1 MTPDELK
8 KIARD
13 ERAYRYACQL
23 LGDGRV
29 KNLRVDGE
37 HSFSATVEDMPYAYT
52 ASVTLAGDGLS
63 ACSCTCGM
71 PVASRRVCAHVGAL
85 CLELSREGRTQVLLS
100 RARREA
106 GLQVL
111 SWFET
116 PAAREQSLKLL
127 ATVEIPE
134 KPGDAA
140 GLLSL
145 RVGQKRMYVVQD
157 LSTFVKAYT
166 AGEDIAF
173 GKGLTVE
180 SHWQCFG
187 PAQERLLMY
196 LREIVAARELAL
208 GKPVLRERQL
218 PLTNDQLR
226 RVFQMLAQSVFQL
239 VVEGETSTI
248 RGIQAASVPAA
259 FTLRAAGKELELES
273 RLPPECVKLTREGQ
287 FVLMEGRVM
296 GLSAAQQKALI
307 PFMNKEGLSR
317 CRFTLPEGEQL
328 VSEVLPLLRE
338 VAQVT
343 VDESVSGR
351 IVTETLTTAV
361 TLDTVSGDIV
371 ARVEFLYGQTR
382 IDPFSPPGERQENVL
397 LLRDAQAERAVL
409 DLLGRHGFKV
419 RLSEAYLSGSD
430 AIYGFLQEG
439 VPLLQSMAE
448 VYCSESLLRMR
459 PRRTRPR
466 GRLSMS
472 PAGDL
477 LQFQL
482 LLDGVEPAEYDGVLQ
497 ALREKKKFVRLTDGS
512 FLTLLPDDGWSEL
525 AGYLDEV
532 GEVKEG
538 GVVDMMRCRAVY
550 LSQLMAAS
558 KLDIEQDKSV
568 TDLAHAMQHPDEGE
582 APIKGLRPYQQRGF
596 AWLKTLARLGMGGVL
611 ADDMGLG
618 KTIQVLALIQWG
630 YETEGRMPSLVVA
643 PTSLVYNWQAEIS
656 KFTPH
661 MKTVVLS
668 GGREDR
674 RKQAEDV
681 ENVDVLIASYAQV
694 RRDIE
699 WLEQFSFRF
708 CILDEAQQIKNAASV
723 GASAVKRLHARS
735 RFALTGTPMEN
746 HPGELW
752 SIFDFVLPGYLM
764 EQSDFM
770 QRYGDGTDSDLLA
783 RKIRPF
789 LMRRLKR
796 EVLSEL
802 PEKIE
807 HRIVAELTPEQ
818 RSVYMATLAQVKKEL
833 DETVRNEGWDK
844 AHFRML
850 AAITRLRQ
858 ICCHPVMFL
867 EGYEGGSGKLELLME
882 LVGEQVESGHRILI
896 FSQFTSMLAIIRESL
911 SQAGIGALYL
921 DGNTPPQER
930 LRLTDEFNHGGA
942 PVFLISLRAGG
953 YGLNLTAADTVIH
966 YDPWWNPAVE
976 EQATDR
982 AHRIGQTRA
991 VHVIRLIAHD
1001 TIEEKV
1007 SELQL
1012 RKKELIDLV
1021 VTPGEVLPSALSAKD
1036 IRALFD

>member
-1 MTPDELK
+1 MTPEELK

-13 ERAYRYACQL
+13 DRAYRYACQL
-23 LGDGRV
+23 LSDGRI
-29 KNLRVDGE
+29 KNLRVEGE
-37 HSFSATVEDMPYAYT
+37 HSFSATVEDPPCSYT
-52 ASVTLAGDGLS
+52 TSVAFSGGELT
-63 ACSCTCGM
+63 ACSCTCGV

-106 GLQVL
+106 GLDVL
-111 SWFET
+111 RWFET

-127 ATVEIPE
+127 ATVEIPVSG
-134 KPGDAA
+134 PAA

-145 RVGQKRMYVVQD
+145 RVGQRRMYVVQD
-157 LSTFVKAYT
+157 LSSFVKSYA
-166 AGEDIAF
+166 AGEEIPF

-180 SHWQCFG
+180 AQWQCFG
-187 PAQERLLMY
+187 PAQERLLAY
-196 LREIVAARELAL
+196 LREIVAARELTL
-208 GKPVLRERQL
+208 GRPVLRERQL
-218 PLTNDQLR
+218 PLTNEQLR
-226 RVFQMLAQSVFQL
+226 RALQLLAQSVFQL
-239 VVEGETSTI
+239 TVRGETSTI
-248 RGIQAASVPAA
+248 RGIQAANVPAA
-259 FTLRAAGKELELES
+259 FTLRAVGKELELES
-273 RLPPECVKLTREGQ
+273 RLPPDCVKLTREGQ
-287 FVLMEGRVM
+287 FVLMEGRVL
-296 GLSAAQQKALI
+296 GLSAAQQHALI
-307 PFMNKEGLSR
+307 PFLCKEGVTR
-317 CRFTLPEGEQL
+317 CRFSLPEGEQL

-338 VAQVT
+338 VASVT
-343 VDESVSGR
+343 VDETVSSR
-351 IVTETLTTAV
+351 IVTEKLTTTV
-361 TLDTVSGDIV
+361 TLDAVSGSIV
-371 ARVEFLYGQTR
+371 AQVAFIYGKTR
-382 IDPFSPPGERQENVL
+382 IDPFSPPQERQENVL
-397 LLRDAQAERAVL
+397 LLRDAQAERVVL

-419 RLSEAYLSGSD
+419 RLKEAYLSGND
-430 AIYGFLQEG
+430 AIYNFLQDG
-439 VPLLQSMAE
+439 VPLLQSCAE
-448 VYCSESLLRMR
+448 VYCSEALLRMR
-459 PRRTRPR
+459 PRRSRPR
-466 GRLSMS
+466 GKLRMS
-472 PAGDL
+472 PGGDL
-477 LQFQL
+477 LQFEL
-482 LLDGVEPAEYDGVLQ
+482 LLDGVDPSEYDGVLQ

-512 FLTLLPDDGWSEL
+512 FISLLPDDGWSEL

-532 GEVKEG
+532 GEVKG
-538 GVVDMMRCRAVY
+538 GVVEMMRCRAVY

-558 KLDIEQDKSV
+558 NLDIEQDKSV
-568 TDLAHAMQHPDEGE
+568 TDLARAVQHPDKGK

-630 YETEGRMPSLVVA
+630 YETMGCMPSLVVA
-643 PTSLVYNWQAEIS
+643 PTSLVYNWQAEIQ

-661 MKTVVLS
+661 MRTVVLS
-668 GGREDR
+668 GGKDDR
-674 RKQAEDV
+674 RRQAEDV
-681 ENVDVLIASYAQV
+681 EHVDVLIASYAQV
-694 RRDIE
+694 RRDID
-699 WLEQFSFRF
+699 WLENVNFRF

-723 GASAVKRLHARS
+723 GAGAVKRIKAQS

-764 EQSDFM
+764 DQAEFM
-770 QRYGDGTDSDLLA
+770 QRHGDGSDSDLLA
-783 RKIRPF
+783 KKIRPF
-789 LMRRLKR
+789 LMRRLKK

-818 RSVYMATLAQVKKEL
+818 RQVYLATLAQVKREL
-833 DETVRNEGWDK
+833 DETVKNEGWDK

-858 ICCHPVMFL
+858 ICCHPALFL

-896 FSQFTSMLAIIRESL
+896 FSQFTAMLGIIREQL
-911 SQAGIGALYL
+911 TAAGIRSLYL
-921 DGNTPPQER
+921 DGNTPPQDR
-930 LRLTDEFNHGGA
+930 LKPTEEFNQGDV

-976 EQATDR
+976 DQATDR

-1012 RKKELIDLV
+1012 RKKALIDLV
-1021 VTPGEVLPSALSAKD
+1021 VTPGEVLPSALTPKD

>member
-1 MTPDELK
+1 MTPEELK

-23 LGDGRV
+23 LGDGKV
-29 KNLRVDGE
+29 KNLRVEGE
-37 HSFSATVEDMPYAYT
+37 HSFSATIEDAPYHYT
-52 ASVTLAGDGLS
+52 ATATFTGNELTG
-63 ACSCTCGM
+63 CTCTCKT
-71 PVASRRVCAHVGAL
+71 PVAHKRVCAHVGAL
-85 CLELSREGRTQVLLS
+85 CLELSKEGRTQVLIS
-100 RARREA
+100 RARRENA
-106 GLQVL
+106 LDVL

-116 PAAREQSLKLL
+116 PAAKEQALKLL
-127 ATVEIPE
+127 ATVEIPT
-134 KPGDAA
+134 GAGAAA
-140 GLLSL
+140 GLISL
-145 RVGQKRMYVVQD
+145 RVGHKRMYVVQD
-157 LSTFVKAYT
+157 LASFVKSYT
-166 AGEDIAF
+166 AGEEIQF

-180 SHWQCFG
+180 AQWQCFG
-187 PAQERLLMY
+187 PAQERLLAY
-196 LREIVAARELAL
+196 LREIVNARELAL

-218 PLTNDQLR
+218 PLTNEQLR
-226 RVFQMLAQSVFQL
+226 RVFQMLAQSIFQL
-239 VVEGETSTI
+239 SVNGETNTI
-248 RGIQAASVPAA
+248 RGIQAASVPAL

-273 RLPPECVKLTREGQ
+273 HLPPECIKLTQEGQ
-287 FVLMEGRVM
+287 FVFMEGRVV
-296 GLSAAQQKALI
+296 GLSAAQQHALI
-307 PFMNKEGLSR
+307 PFLKKEGISR
-317 CRFTLPEGEQL
+317 CRFTLTEGEQL
-328 VSEVLPLLRE
+328 VSEVLPLIRE

-343 VDESVSGR
+343 VDDSVSSR
-351 IVTETLTTAV
+351 IVTESLTTSV
-361 TLDTVSGDIV
+361 TLDSVGGDIIAQV
-371 ARVEFLYGQTR
+371 AFLYGQTR
-382 IDPFSPPGERQENVL
+382 IDPFSPPKERQENVL
-397 LLRDAQAERAVL
+397 LLRDSQAERAVL

-419 RLSEAYLSGSD
+419 RLSEAYLSGND
-430 AIYGFLQEG
+430 AIYNFLQDG
-439 VPLLQSMAE
+439 VPLLQSSAE

-459 PRRTRPR
+459 PRRSRPKGKLR
-466 GRLSMS
+466 MS
-472 PAGDL
+472 SGGDL
-477 LQFQL
+477 LQFEL
-482 LLDGVEPAEYDGVLQ
+482 LLEGVDPVEYDGVLQ

-512 FLTLLPDDGWSEL
+512 FISLLPDDGWSEL

-538 GVVDMMRCRAVY
+538 GIVDMMRCRAVY

-558 KLDIEQDKSV
+558 NLEIEQDQSV
-568 TDLAHAMQHPDEGE
+568 TDLTYAVQHPDEGE

-630 YETEGRMPSLVVA
+630 YESLGRMPTLVVA
-643 PTSLVYNWQAEIS
+643 PTSLVYNWQAEIQ

-661 MKTVVLS
+661 MRTVVLS
-668 GGREDR
+668 GGKDDRKRQVEDI
-674 RKQAEDV
+674 ED
-681 ENVDVLIASYAQV
+681 VDVLIASYAQV

-723 GASAVKRLHARS
+723 GASAVKRLHAQS

-764 EQSDFM
+764 DQNDFM
-770 QRYGDGTDSDLLA
+770 QRHGDGSDSDLLA
-783 RKIRPF
+783 KKIRPF

-818 RSVYMATLAQVKKEL
+818 KNVYLATLAQVKKEL
-833 DETVRNEGWDK
+833 DETVQNEGWDK

-858 ICCHPVMFL
+858 ICCHPAMFL
-867 EGYEGGSGKLELLME
+867 EGYEGGSGKMELLME
-882 LVGEQVESGHRILI
+882 LVGEQVESHHRILI
-896 FSQFTSMLAIIRESL
+896 FSQFTSMLGLIREQL
-911 SQAGIGALYL
+911 DQAGIQSLYL
-921 DGNTPPQER
+921 DGNTPPQDR
-930 LRLTDEFNHGGA
+930 LKLTEEFNNGDA

-976 EQATDR
+976 DQATDR

-1007 SELQL
+1007 SELQQ

-1021 VTPGEVLPSALSAKD
+1021 VTPGEVLPSALTAKD

>member
-1 MTPDELK
+1 MTPEELK

-23 LGDGRV
+23 LGDGKV
-29 KNLRVDGE
+29 KNLKVEGE
-37 HSFSATVEDMPYAYT
+37 HSFSAQVEDAPYTYAVT
-52 ASVTLAGDGLS
+52 ATFTGGELS
-63 ACSCTCGM
+63 ACTCTCKT
-71 PVASRRVCAHVGAL
+71 PVAHRRVCAHVGAL

-100 RARREA
+100 KARRENA
-106 GLQVL
+106 VQVL

-116 PAAREQSLKLL
+116 PAAREPSLKLL
-127 ATVEIPE
+127 CTVEIPE
-134 KPGDAA
+134 EKSAAA

-157 LSTFVKAYT
+157 LSTFVKSYA
-166 AGEDIAF
+166 AGEEIPF
-173 GKGLTVE
+173 GKGLSVE
-180 SHWQCFG
+180 PQWQCFN
-187 PAQERLLMY
+187 PAQERLLRY
-196 LREIVAARELAL
+196 LLELITSREMAL
-208 GKPVLRERQL
+208 GKPVLRERQF
-218 PLTNDQLR
+218 PLTNEQLR
-226 RVFQMLAQSVFQL
+226 RVFQMLAQSIFQL
-239 VVEGETSTI
+239 TVEGETSTV
-248 RGIQAASVPAA
+248 RGIQSVSVPAM
-259 FTLRAAGKELELES
+259 FSLRSAGKELELEA
-273 RLPPECVKLTREGQ
+273 RLPPDCVKLTREGQ
-287 FVLMEGRVM
+287 FVWMNGHVV
-296 GLSAAQQKALI
+296 GLSAAQQHALI
-307 PFMNKEGLSR
+307 PFFSRDGVKR
-317 CRFTLPEGEQL
+317 CRFTLSEGEQL

-338 VAQVT
+338 VAQVNL
-343 VDESVSGR
+343 DDSVSSR
-351 IVTETLTTAV
+351 IVTEQLTTTI
-361 TLDTVSGDIV
+361 TLDAVSGDIV
-371 ARVEFLYGQTR
+371 ARICFVYGQTR
-382 IDPFSPPGERQENVL
+382 IDPFSPPADRQENVL
-397 LLRDAQAERAVL
+397 LLRDTQAERAVL

-419 RLSEAYLSGSD
+419 RLSEAYLTGSD
-430 AIYGFLQEG
+430 AIYNFLQEG
-439 VPLLQSMAE
+439 VPLLQSTAE

-459 PRRTRPR
+459 PRRSRPR
-466 GRLSMS
+466 GKLRMS
-472 PAGDL
+472 PGGNL
-477 LQFQL
+477 LQFEL
-482 LLDGVEPAEYDGVLQ
+482 MLDGVDPQEYDGVLQ

-512 FLTLLPDDGWSEL
+512 FLSLLPDDGWSEL

-532 GEVKEG
+532 GEIKG

-558 KLDIEQDKSV
+558 KLDIEQDASV
-568 TDLAHAMQHPDEGE
+568 TALAEAIHHPDEGE

-630 YETEGRMPSLVVA
+630 YETQGCMPSLVVA
-643 PTSLVYNWQAEIS
+643 PTSLVYNWQAEIQ

-661 MKTVVLS
+661 MRTVVLS
-668 GGREDR
+668 GGKDDR
-674 RKQAEDV
+674 RKQAEDI
-681 ENVDVLIASYAQV
+681 EKVDVLIASYAQI

-699 WLEQFSFRF
+699 WLEQISFRF

-723 GASAVKRLHARS
+723 GAGAVKRIQAQS

-764 EQSDFM
+764 DQADFM
-770 QRYGDGTDSDLLA
+770 QRYGDGADSDLLA

-818 RSVYMATLAQVKKEL
+818 KTVYLATLAQVKKEL
-833 DETVRNEGWDK
+833 DDTVRNEGWDK

-858 ICCHPVMFL
+858 ICCHPALFL

-896 FSQFTSMLAIIRESL
+896 FSQFTSMLGIIRDHLSES
-911 SQAGIGALYL
+911 GIESLYL
-921 DGNTPPQER
+921 DGSTPPQER
-930 LRLTDEFNHGGA
+930 MALTETFNKGSI

-976 EQATDR
+976 DQATDR

-991 VHVIRLIAHD
+991 VHVIKLIAHD

-1007 SELQL
+1007 SELQT